1 MKINWTVRFN
11 NLPFWASFIPA
22 VLLLVQTVAALFG
35 ITLDLG
41 EVGNK
46 LLAVVEAVFVVLTLL
61 GVVNDPTTK
70 GFISDSERALK
81 YTKPN

>member
-11 NLPFWASFIPA
+11 NPTFWASFIPA
-22 VLLLVQTVAALFG
+22 VLLLAQTVAALFG

-41 EVGNK
+41 EIGNK
-46 LLAVVEAVFVVLTLL
+46 LLAVVEAVFVVLALL

-70 GFISDSERALK
+70 GIISDSERALK
-81 YTKPN
+81 YTDPA